1 MNSNF
6 DMVAK
11 TFQGLEGVL
20 AEELRGLGAEEI
32 EPGKRMVAF
41 RGDLAMLY
49 RANMCCRT
57 ALRIL
62 KPFYSFEATDP
73 DMLYARAKEYDWSSL
88 MSTDQTF
95 SIDSVVFSNEFRN
108 SQYVTYRVKDAIVDW
123 FRDRDEEGRRPR
135 VCVDGADIM
144 INVHVSGTKVTLSL
158 DSSGESLHKRGWR
171 HAQTEA
177 PINEVLAAGIILM
190 SGWDGTTPFVDPMCG
205 SGTFVIEA
213 AMIAAGINPG
223 IYRTHFAFENWPD
236 FDRELLE
243 EIFEDDSREREVTVP
258 ILASDIN
265 SRAMAIA
272 RENAKY
278 AGVEKYITFE
288 TKDIADWTEAPAPA
302 GTLITNPPYGR
313 RISVPDMEALY
324 QTIGRT
330 FKRVFVGWNCWV
342 IGYSDEYFAQIGLA
356 PSQKIAV
363 NNGGLDCELREYVI
377 FAGKKADFRAAGGS
391 IKEEKPERT
400 REERQRERKERFS
413 DRQDRR
419 PSDRD
424 RKPYNQDRK
433 PYDKNRKPDRRRFDD
448 DDDESP
454 RFEKRKERR
463 RFDDETP
470 RERNH
475 RTFDL
480 KRLGKKPSL
489 PPEASTPLARPAWRK
504 RKNKNEEE

>member
-1 MNSNF
+1 
-6 DMVAK
+6 
-11 TFQGLEGVL
+11 
-20 AEELRGLGAEEI
+20 
-32 EPGKRMVAF
+32 
-41 RGDLAMLY
+41 
-49 RANMCCRT
+49 
-57 ALRIL
+57 
-62 KPFYSFEATDP
+62 
-73 DMLYARAKEYDWSSL
+73 
-88 MSTDQTF
+88 
-95 SIDSVVFSNEFRN
+95 
-108 SQYVTYRVKDAIVDW
+108 
-123 FRDRDEEGRRPR
+123 
-135 VCVDGADIM
+135 
-144 INVHVSGTKVTLSL
+144 
-158 DSSGESLHKRGWR
+158 
-171 HAQTEA
+171 
-177 PINEVLAAGIILM
+177 
-190 SGWDGTTPFVDPMCG
+190 
-205 SGTFVIEA
+205 
-213 AMIAAGINPG
+213 
-223 IYRTHFAFENWPD
+223 
-236 FDRELLE
+236 
-243 EIFEDDSREREVTVP
+243 
-258 ILASDIN
+258 
-265 SRAMAIA
+265 MAIA

-288 TKDIADWTEAPAPA
+288 TKDIADWSEAPAPA

-313 RISVPDMEALY
+313 RISAPDMEALY

-391 IKEEKPERT
+391 IKEEKSERT

-413 DRQDRR
+413 DRR

-424 RKPYNQDRK
+424 RKPYNQERK